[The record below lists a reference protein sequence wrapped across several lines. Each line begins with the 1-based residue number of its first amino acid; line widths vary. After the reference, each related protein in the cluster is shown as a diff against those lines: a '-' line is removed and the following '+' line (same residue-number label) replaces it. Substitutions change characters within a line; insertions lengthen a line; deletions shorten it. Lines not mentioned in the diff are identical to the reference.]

1 MSVKIRLKRIGRK
14 NRPYFRVAVF
24 DSRTGRDGRTLE
36 IVGHYDPIMKE
47 NKGRVVL
54 DRARIEHWV
63 KLGAQPSAQVKNLL
77 KNVPVE
83 TEAKV

>member
-24 DSRTGRDGRTLE
+24 DSSTRRDGRTLE
-36 IVGHYDPIMKE
+36 IVGHYDPIMKDDK
-47 NKGRVVL
+47 NRVVL
-54 DRARIEHWV
+54 DRERIEHWV

-77 KNVPVE
+77 KNVPVATAE
-83 TEAKV
+83 KA